1 MRRIG
6 IVNRG
11 EPAIRF
17 LNALDALRREKPAP
31 AAVALYTRPD
41 TDSLYVRSADAA
53 ICIGEGRAAYL
64 DAGAVI
70 AALRETGCDGA
81 WLGWGFASEDAAF
94 CTALEDAGITLLAPR
109 PDSMA
114 RLGDKVAAKRLAEE
128 YGVPVAAWAV
138 VRDAADALAAAERV
152 GYPLMIKAAGGGG
165 GRGIRRVESPDA
177 LPALFAAVRAEADRS
192 FHGGDIFIERCV
204 DGARHVEVQVLGDGA
219 GRVLVYGVRECS
231 LQRRRQKIVEE
242 CPSVGLSEEAR
253 ALLVASA
260 ERLCAAVAYRSAGT
274 VEFLYDDRTD
284 RACFLEVNS
293 RLQVEHP
300 VTEEV
305 YGADLVRA
313 QIELALGEPL
323 PPAVAAPRGW
333 AIEARVCAE
342 DPHNDFAPAPGRLV
356 RFVLPT
362 GPGLRVDTGFSEGET
377 ISSDFDPL
385 VAKVIAWGADR
396 GVALARLAH
405 ALDQTRIVVEGGTT
419 NLAFLRALLARD
431 DVRAGRFD
439 VGTVDRLR
447 VEAPPGQG
455 VAALAAAI
463 DRFLAAGD
471 EDDSRGPDRHR
482 VEAGDALA
490 VYRLGPDRFRVL
502 HESGEVTVHYEAD
515 GPYQRWLSIGGARH
529 RVERVVGDR
538 SYVVDGTPHRV
549 AAAGAGAVAAPSAA
563 VVLDVLVAPGDR
575 VEAGQTVAVLESM
588 KMEVRVDTPRA
599 GEVREVFV
607 TAGGQVRAGQVMLLI
622 DAEGAATV
630 AEPATTGIPWQ
641 AGPPAAEAAAERL
654 RAAFTGWDAPPGTL
668 RGDAAHVDP
677 QDFAALLGVFADV
690 AELLERRPDR
700 QPDGGEGATD
710 AVSPALWIETLR
722 RQGQDA
728 LAARPRIALARALAH
743 HGAALDAAPAVV
755 DDALRRLAR
764 AELAL
769 PELVPAAAA
778 LLRRAADQ
786 PPVPEGRPCVPLD
799 LLDRLTLLDPA
810 RFGPVR
816 EAADR
821 ARYRL
826 HERPDHVRFTQRAEE
841 RAEELLRRLRAGEIG
856 WDELI
861 AAPESLVPGFAP
873 AAVAEGCLVAAE
885 GVARRLEWTGGDMP
899 IEPFRLAGRPAF
911 RVGEGDQAVVCV
923 VARPA
928 EAGTIV
934 IAASS
939 LPPTRRLDL
948 VLVPPPGSEPAKV
961 MDAVIALAPLGRAP
975 RPPWDELCILVVRG
989 PNYPMVRRFMADGT
1003 ERRDR
1008 RDVMPSTARR
1018 LDLDRLDRFEFE
1030 RLPSDDDVVL
1040 FHARARDNR
1049 DDVRLLAF
1057 GEVRSIERASG
1068 SRFRLPHVERVFHA
1082 AVRAIETARAT
1093 HDPRRRLQ
1101 WNRIT
1106 LRIVPPVPHKPDLI
1120 RRYVERLAPA
1130 AQRVG
1135 LEKVVVRAAFTDA
1148 DGEAG
1153 ELRDLAISDR
1163 GGLLEF
1169 VEKPASHKALMPLT
1183 RYETRVVAARRRGL
1197 VHPYEIVRLLEGS
1210 PELPR
1215 GRFEEYDLDA
1225 EGRPAPVDRFYGE
1238 NTAGVVFG
1246 LIRSSYR
1253 HRADAVTRVLVLS
1266 DPTESMGALAEPECR
1281 RILAAIELA
1290 AERQIPLEWVALSA
1304 GARIDWDTGTE
1315 NLDWTARVLGRI
1327 VRFTQDGG
1335 EIDLIVPGICVGAQ
1349 AYWNA
1354 EATMMM
1360 HTRGLLVMT
1369 DRGAMVLTGKRAL
1382 DASGCVSAD
1391 DDLALGGYTAIM
1403 GPNGQAQ
1410 AHAPDLGAAFRLLYR
1425 YHDHTHVPPGAARP
1439 PRLACDDPLDRDVTA
1454 APYPGEL
1461 GHGFATV
1468 GQVFSTRHNPDRKRP
1483 FAVRPVMAAVSD
1495 AGVDPVER
1503 WSAWRGAETA
1513 VVWETRIGG
1522 YGACLIGIEN
1532 RPFARVGQPSADG
1545 PARFAGGT
1553 LYPQASRKVA
1563 RALNAASGRRPVVV
1577 LANLSGFDGSPESL
1591 GQWQLEYGAE
1601 IGRAVVNFKGP
1612 IVFVVLSR
1620 YHGGAYVVFSKTLNP
1635 ELVAV
1640 ALEGSY
1646 ASVIGGAPAAAVV
1659 FTAEVRRRTAE
1670 LGGDPTAHNTAL
1682 AEVAARFDG
1691 IHTVDRA
1698 REVGSIDGI
1707 IAAEKLRP
1715 FIVDRLARDHVA
1727 HGGQTV

>member
-138 VRDAADALAAAERV
+138 VRDATDALAAAERV

-165 GRGIRRVESPDA
+165 GRGIRRVEGPDA

-563 VVLDVLVAPGDR
+563 VVLDVLVVPGDR

-622 DAEGAATV
+622 DAEGTATV

-743 HGAALDAAPAVV
+743 HGVALDAAPAVV

-764 AELAL
+764 AELSRS
-769 PELVPAAAA
+769 PSSCPPPPRSSAAPPTS
-778 LLRRAADQ
+778 RRCPRAARACRSTCSTASPCST
-786 PPVPEGRPCVPLD
+786 PPASARCARPPTAPATACTSAPTTSASPSAP
-799 LLDRLTLLDPA
+799 RSAPRSSCAASAPA
-810 RFGPVR
+810 R
-816 EAADR
+816 
-821 ARYRL
+821 
-826 HERPDHVRFTQRAEE
+826 
-841 RAEELLRRLRAGEIG
+841 
-856 WDELI
+856 
-861 AAPESLVPGFAP
+861 S
-873 AAVAEGCLVAAE
+873 
-885 GVARRLEWTGGDMP
+885 
-899 IEPFRLAGRPAF
+899 
-911 RVGEGDQAVVCV
+911 
-923 VARPA
+923 
-928 EAGTIV
+928 AGTSSSPPPSRSCRASPPPPSPR
-934 IAASS
+934 AASS
-939 LPPTRRLDL
+939 PPRASPAASNGPAATCRSSPSGWLDGPLSASARVTRR
-948 VLVPPPGSEPAKV
+948 SSASS
-961 MDAVIALAPLGRAP
+961 RAP
-975 RPPWDELCILVVRG
+975 PR
-989 PNYPMVRRFMADGT
+989 
-1003 ERRDR
+1003 
-1008 RDVMPSTARR
+1008 
-1018 LDLDRLDRFEFE
+1018 
-1030 RLPSDDDVVL
+1030 
-1040 FHARARDNR
+1040 RAR
-1049 DDVRLLAF
+1049 
-1057 GEVRSIERASG
+1057 SS
-1068 SRFRLPHVERVFHA
+1068 S
-1082 AVRAIETARAT
+1082 
-1093 HDPRRRLQ
+1093 PRR
-1101 WNRIT
+1101 
-1106 LRIVPPVPHKPDLI
+1106 PC
-1120 RRYVERLAPA
+1120 RRPA
-1130 AQRVG
+1130 ASIWCSCHRP
-1135 LEKVVVRAAFTDA
+1135 AASPPRSWTPSS
-1148 DGEAG
+1148 
-1153 ELRDLAISDR
+1153 RSPR
-1163 GGLLEF
+1163 
-1169 VEKPASHKALMPLT
+1169 S
-1183 RYETRVVAARRRGL
+1183 AARR
-1197 VHPYEIVRLLEGS
+1197 
-1210 PELPR
+1210 
-1215 GRFEEYDLDA
+1215 
-1225 EGRPAPVDRFYGE
+1225 
-1238 NTAGVVFG
+1238 
-1246 LIRSSYR
+1246 
-1253 HRADAVTRVLVLS
+1253 
-1266 DPTESMGALAEPECR
+1266 
-1281 RILAAIELA
+1281 
-1290 AERQIPLEWVALSA
+1290 
-1304 GARIDWDTGTE
+1304 
-1315 NLDWTARVLGRI
+1315 
-1327 VRFTQDGG
+1327 
-1335 EIDLIVPGICVGAQ
+1335 
-1349 AYWNA
+1349 
-1354 EATMMM
+1354 
-1360 HTRGLLVMT
+1360 
-1369 DRGAMVLTGKRAL
+1369 
-1382 DASGCVSAD
+1382 
-1391 DDLALGGYTAIM
+1391 
-1403 GPNGQAQ
+1403 
-1410 AHAPDLGAAFRLLYR
+1410 
-1425 YHDHTHVPPGAARP
+1425 ARP
-1439 PRLACDDPLDRDVTA
+1439 GKSSASSSCAAPTIPWCVASWPMAPSAATA
-1454 APYPGEL
+1454 A
-1461 GHGFATV
+1461 T
-1468 GQVFSTRHNPDRKRP
+1468 
-1483 FAVRPVMAAVSD
+1483 
-1495 AGVDPVER
+1495 
-1503 WSAWRGAETA
+1503 
-1513 VVWETRIGG
+1513 
-1522 YGACLIGIEN
+1522 
-1532 RPFARVGQPSADG
+1532 
-1545 PARFAGGT
+1545 
-1553 LYPQASRKVA
+1553 
-1563 RALNAASGRRPVVV
+1563 
-1577 LANLSGFDGSPESL
+1577 
-1591 GQWQLEYGAE
+1591 
-1601 IGRAVVNFKGP
+1601 
-1612 IVFVVLSR
+1612 
-1620 YHGGAYVVFSKTLNP
+1620 
-1635 ELVAV
+1635 
-1640 ALEGSY
+1640 
-1646 ASVIGGAPAAAVV
+1646 
-1659 FTAEVRRRTAE
+1659 
-1670 LGGDPTAHNTAL
+1670 
-1682 AEVAARFDG
+1682 
-1691 IHTVDRA
+1691 
-1698 REVGSIDGI
+1698 
-1707 IAAEKLRP
+1707 
-1715 FIVDRLARDHVA
+1715 
-1727 HGGQTV
+1727 